1 MGGSNGGYIGSAL
14 GAAGGAALGNK
25 ISKDKAADRAK
36 ANRAKHW
43 KNVTVNFLASGSLN
57 STLHLTLKAPVWVLF
72 IMRSTHPNSCNTS
85 TYSNKIMNKLR
96 R

>member
-43 KNVTVNFLASGSLN
+43 KNVTVNFLPLGSLN

-72 IMRSTHPNSCNTS
+72 FVCSTHPNSCNTS
-85 TYSNKIMNKLR
+85 NYQN
-96 R
+96 